1 MKIEL
6 REPKTKEEWEQ
17 YYDLR
22 YRVLRK
28 QWNGEKQSSQ
38 GEGED
43 SAIHLAAWDG
53 GKIAGAGRLNFL
65 SPEEVQIKGMAV
77 DGDFAGRGVGSL
89 MLRGLEERAARL
101 GARRVL
107 LHARESALEFYRKN
121 GYEVGNQSYT
131 LFGVIAH
138 WEMRKTL

>member
-1 MKIEL
+1 MKIDLRDPLTREEL
-6 REPKTKEEWEQ
+6 QQ
-17 YYDLR
+17 YYDLQ

-28 QWNGEKQSSQ
+28 PWNGEKQSSQ

-77 DGDFAGRGVGSL
+77 EQDAAGKGVGSL
-89 MLRGLEERAARL
+89 MLRGLEERAARS
-101 GARRVL
+101 GARRVV

-121 GYEVGNQSYT
+121 GYEKRNQSYT
-131 LFGVIAH
+131 LFGEIAH
-138 WEMRKTL
+138 WEMRKEL

>member
-6 REPKTKEEWEQ
+6 REPLTEEELQQ

-28 QWNGEKQSSQ
+28 PWNGEKQSGR

-43 SAIHLAAWDG
+43 SAIHLSAWDG
-53 GKIAGAGRLNFL
+53 SKIVGAGRLNFL

-77 DGDFAGRGVGSL
+77 EGDFAGRGVGSL
-89 MLRGLEERAARL
+89 MLRGLEERAARS

-107 LHARESALEFYRKN
+107 LHARETALEFYRKN
-121 GYEVGNQSYT
+121 GYEMGDQSYT

-138 WEMRKTL
+138 WEMRKEL